1 MNIDVRKYIID
12 NFKNDDEEELLK
24 AINDSVSASD
34 DDALIGLGV
43 LFELAWSNSKDDL
56 QYNIIKNIRQGM
68 AHK

>member
-12 NFKNDDEEELLK
+12 NLKNDDEEELLK

-68 AHK
+68 ANK

>member
-68 AHK
+68 ANK